1 MRKAV
6 FGIICILF
14 SIFIAV
20 GGEAGT
26 VTVAD
31 MAGREVT
38 APVNPDRIACIGPGA
53 LRLIV
58 YLQAVTKVAGVED
71 LEKRY
76 PGGRPYWMAH
86 PELSGLP
93 SCGPGG
99 LPSINK
105 KPDLEA
111 VLSVNPQILFITYMD
126 GPLADEVQQILGIPV
141 IVLNYGAFATFDEAV
156 YDALRIAGKL
166 LNREKRAEEVTAFI
180 ESQREDLLQRTT
192 GLPEN
197 RNPTVYVGG
206 IGYRGAQGIESSEQR
221 YAPFEWVNAKNVA
234 EQVEASAGS
243 HVIVGKETL
252 LKLNPDVI
260 FIDGGGAS
268 LVAQDYR
275 KKTSYYRA
283 LKAFSDRRVYTLHPF
298 NWYTTN
304 IGAALADAYAVGKI
318 LYDDRFEDV
327 DPEQK
332 ADEIYTFLVG
342 KPVYQQM
349 KERYGAIGQK
359 ATFCD

>member
-1 MRKAV
+1 MKRVV
-6 FGIICILF
+6 FTLCILF
-14 SIFIAV
+14 ALFHALGV
-20 GGEAGT
+20 GAET
-26 VTVAD
+26 VTVTD

-38 APVNPDRIACIGPGA
+38 APFDPDRIACIGPGA

-58 YLQAVTKVAGVED
+58 YLQAETKVAGVED
-71 LEKRY
+71 LEKRHPY
-76 PGGRPYWMAH
+76 GRPYWMAH

-105 KPDLEA
+105 KPDLET
-111 VLSVNPQILFITYMD
+111 VLSVHPQILFITFMD

-141 IVLNYGAFATFDEAV
+141 IVLDYGAFATFNEGV

-166 LNREKRAEEVTAFI
+166 LNREKRAEDVTVFI
-180 ESQREDLLQRTT
+180 ESQRKELLHRTT

-197 RNPTVYVGG
+197 RNPLVYVGG
-206 IGYRGAQGIESSEQR
+206 IGYRGSNGIESSEQR
-221 YAPFEWVNAKNVA
+221 YAPFEWVNAKNA
-234 EQVEASAGS
+234 AKQVEADAGS

-260 FIDGGGAS
+260 FIDGGGAI
-268 LVAQDYR
+268 LVEQDCR
-275 KKTSYYRA
+275 KKAAFYRA
-283 LKAFSDRRVYTLHPF
+283 LKAFSDNRVFTLHPF

-318 LYDDRFEDV
+318 LYEDRFEDV
-327 DPEQK
+327 DLERK

-342 KPVYQQM
+342 RPVYQQM
-349 KERYGAIGQK
+349 KERYGAIGGK
-359 ATFCD
+359 ATFCE